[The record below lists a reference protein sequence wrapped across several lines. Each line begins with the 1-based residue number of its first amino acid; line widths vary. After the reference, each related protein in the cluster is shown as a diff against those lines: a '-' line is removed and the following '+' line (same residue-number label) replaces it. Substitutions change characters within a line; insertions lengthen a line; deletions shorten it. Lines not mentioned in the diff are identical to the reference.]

1 MTVDSVD
8 AHGETIVPVCLSIA
22 GLDPS
27 GGAGIIADLK
37 TFSAFRCYGAA
48 AVTSVTFQNTRGV
61 FGAEALSA
69 ESVRGQIAPILD
81 DFAVDAFKTGML
93 PNKDVID
100 AVAEIIGERGLR
112 NAVIDPV
119 VRATSGF
126 DLIDDAALGALIDR
140 LFPIAAIVTP
150 NIPEAERIVG
160 FKVNDDESMIRAAEN
175 ILGLGPKT
183 VLIKGGHFP
192 KEERGL
198 RIARD
203 LIFSATG
210 PVFIEAEFSESRA
223 THGTG
228 CTLAA
233 AIVASLARGEGIEAA
248 VRIGKSYVTKAIG
261 TSPMIGGGHPA
272 VNHLTD
278 PFSD

>member
-8 AHGETIVPVCLSIA
+8 AQGEMSVPVCLTIA

-61 FGAEALSA
+61 FGAEPLSA

-81 DFAVDAFKTGML
+81 DFAVDSFKTGML
-93 PNKDVID
+93 PNKEVID
-100 AVAEIIGERGLR
+100 TVAEIIGERGLR

-126 DLIDDAALGALIDR
+126 DLIDDAALVALIDR
-140 LFPIAAIVTP
+140 LFPVAAIVTP

-160 FKVNDDESMIRAAEN
+160 FKVSNDESMIRAAEK
-175 ILGLGPKT
+175 IFGLGPKT

-203 LIFSATG
+203 LILSATG
-210 PVFIEAEFSESRA
+210 PIFIEAEFSESRA

-233 AIVASLARGEGIEAA
+233 AIVASLARGEEIEAA
-248 VRIGKSYVTKAIG
+248 VRLGKSYVTKAIR

>member
-8 AHGETIVPVCLSIA
+8 AHGEMIVPVCLSIA

-93 PNKDVID
+93 PNKEVID
-100 AVAEIIGERGLR
+100 TIAEIIGERGLR

-126 DLIDDAALGALIDR
+126 DLIDDAALVALIDR
-140 LFPIAAIVTP
+140 LFPVAAIVTP

-210 PVFIEAEFSESRA
+210 AIFIEAEFSESRA

-248 VRIGKSYVTKAIG
+248 VRIGKSYVTKAIR

>member
-8 AHGETIVPVCLSIA
+8 AYGEMRVPVCLTIA

-93 PNKDVID
+93 PNREVID
-100 AVAEIIGERGLR
+100 MVAEIIGERGLR

-126 DLIDDAALGALIDR
+126 DLIDDAALVALIDR
-140 LFPIAAIVTP
+140 LFPVAAIVTP

-160 FKVNDDESMIRAAEN
+160 FKVNDDESMIRAAEK
-175 ILGLGPKT
+175 IFGLGPKT

-210 PVFIEAEFSESRA
+210 AIFIEAEFSESRA

-233 AIVASLARGEGIEAA
+233 AIVASLARGEEIEAA
-248 VRIGKSYVTKAIG
+248 VRLGKSYVTKAIK